1 MRSRYSAYALNRAE
15 YIIQTTDPEGPMWR
29 TDEATWRADLEAFST
44 QTRFAGLIILAAD
57 TEMVTFRATLFHGK
71 QDISFT
77 ERSVFRRE
85 DGRWLYT
92 SAQEMKDA
100 ASDQSNR

>member
-15 YIIQTTDPEGPMWR
+15 YIIQTTNPEGPMWR
-29 TDEATWRADLEAFST
+29 TDMAAWRADLEAFST

-57 TEMVTFRATLFHGK
+57 HETVTFRAILFQGTR
-71 QDISFT
+71 DVSFT
-77 ERSVFRRE
+77 ERSVFHRE

-92 SAQEMKDA
+92 SGLETRDVARGQPGL
-100 ASDQSNR
+100 